1 MKITIKSTL
10 ADIAPEVYQ
19 AVNYQTAKAIIEEH
33 LKDSHIKDEDRKKML
48 DGVKKLNNLRQIQTY
63 FSNSLLKYE
72 SLGMNQLNHT
82 KKS

>member
-48 DGVKKLNNLRQIQTY
+48 DGVKKMNNLRQIQTY
-63 FSNSLLKYE
+63 FSNALLKYE
-72 SLGMNQLNHT
+72 GMSLNNN
-82 KKS
+82 KE

>member
-10 ADIAPEVYQ
+10 VDIAPEVYQ

-33 LKDSHIKDEDRKKML
+33 LKDSQIKDEDRKKML

-72 SLGMNQLNHT
+72 GMSLNNN
-82 KKS
+82 KK

>member
-19 AVNYQTAKAIIEEH
+19 AVNYETAKAVIQEH
-33 LKDSHIKDEDRKKML
+33 LKDSTIKDGDRKKML
-48 DGVKKLNNLRQIQTY
+48 DGVSKLNNLRQIQTY

-72 SLGMNQLNHT
+72 GMSLNN
-82 KKS
+82 KKE

>member
-33 LKDSHIKDEDRKKML
+33 LKDSHVEMYKDQLCYVPGVQNL
-48 DGVKKLNNLRQIQTY
+48 DHSMFFVA
-63 FSNSLLKYE
+63 LLTLLPTLAYT
-72 SLGMNQLNHT
+72 SCH
-82 KKS
+82 

>member
-48 DGVKKLNNLRQIQTY
+48 DGVFGFGFVFRQRRRRRRRRMVLDFLKL
-63 FSNSLLKYE
+63 F
-72 SLGMNQLNHT
+72 
-82 KKS
+82 KSGW

>member
-10 ADIAPEVYQ
+10 VDIAPEVYQ

-33 LKDSHIKDEDRKKML
+33 LKDSQIKDEDRKKML

-63 FSNSLLKYE
+63 FSNALLKY
-72 SLGMNQLNHT
+72 
-82 KKS
+82 